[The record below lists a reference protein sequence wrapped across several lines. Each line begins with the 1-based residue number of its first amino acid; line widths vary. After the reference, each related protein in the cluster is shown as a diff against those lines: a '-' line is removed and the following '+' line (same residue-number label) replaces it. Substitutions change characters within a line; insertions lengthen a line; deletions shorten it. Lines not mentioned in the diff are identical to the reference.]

1 MQTSFPPLRMAVL
14 TGLVSLKEN
23 LAVLDDP
30 ECPYD
35 NETIELLKKLLAP
48 QTIEKIVEK
57 EVPVEN
63 KAGRGRPS
71 KEIKLDED
79 AQKEV
84 LTSIQKTLKDL
95 EEMDVGDK
103 GLETSARIQIAKTK
117 TNLLDQLLKMI
128 ERHTNATQVEKFK
141 EVVIGILDDLVGEE
155 EREIFLT
162 RIEPY
167 R

>member
-1 MQTSFPPLRMAVL
+1 MAVL

-23 LAVLDDP
+23 LAVLDDS

-57 EVPVEN
+57 EVQVEA
-63 KAGRGRPS
+63 KAGRGRPT
-71 KEIKLDED
+71 KDVKLDEES
-79 AQKEV
+79 QKEV

-95 EEMDVGDK
+95 EKMDTGDAA
-103 GLETSARIQIAKTK
+103 LETSARIQIAKTK

-128 ERHTNATQVEKFK
+128 ERHTHAMQMEKFK

-155 EREIFLT
+155 EREIFLS